1 MAVCNWS
8 TSSDIGGE
16 ESFVLVDSGQ
26 VVDQLVM
33 CSGGEIR
40 NMSNFLARTPRSA
53 EEMVGAC

>member
-1 MAVCNWS
+1 MAACNWS
-8 TSSDIGGE
+8 TSSGIGGE

-40 NMSNFLARTPRSA
+40 NASNFLARMPRLA